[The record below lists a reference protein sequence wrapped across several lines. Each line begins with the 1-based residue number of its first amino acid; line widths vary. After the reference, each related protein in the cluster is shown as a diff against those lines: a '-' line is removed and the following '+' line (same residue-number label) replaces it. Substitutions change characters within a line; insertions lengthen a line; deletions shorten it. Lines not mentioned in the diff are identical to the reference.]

1 MLASLTVV
9 ALALPVVGGAAN
21 GIIRPPSSPAE
32 GAVRAEVERVR
43 AVAPRAG
50 LGAGRVVLLVR
61 IRYGGAGAALRL
73 APDSA
78 RSTSVGR
85 LLLKLRAGGR
95 ATALDD
101 ANELV
106 RDARQPFR
114 LTHQIVLGRAASSR
128 ALAVGQLRVT
138 ANATQV
144 VRAGGRGVVAP
155 PRTDREAS
163 VARVVDVPSVPRLRP
178 RCEGATLRASYSRTT
193 RLSIV
198 CMGEGVR
205 MRLGA
210 GPRHGRAQLVS
221 SAGSRAVVTYRPS
234 PRFVGADRL
243 LLRVAA
249 GRAST
254 SRAVRIAV
262 QPYKLRALGDSVT
275 AGFGYFGD
283 GTEMLLPLGCP
294 PPTPPNDRCSSNSS
308 NGIGSTNPVGWS
320 ADFGLSN
327 RVAWPAQ
334 FAASTG
340 LTGKDQ
346 YENRAVSGATATDWA
361 SGFLN
366 STLRGIVADMPDL
379 VVLTLGGNP
388 LLDDFLFNNSPCDPS
403 LGGNALRAC
412 VQSLIDQNLIVPNLQ
427 SVLLQLLAAPNT
439 HVVVS
444 QYHLALPSLVV
455 NVVYQ
460 PEQLELMFDVVNQNI
475 SQAASDTGFGGR
487 VFVMTP
493 PRFNTGLGPGTFTCP
508 GSNPPFTVD
517 GPSHQ
522 SEVTQD
528 LFGLI
533 TQICTTTDYWII
545 SGDTGIHP
553 SIAGHAQFAQALA
566 QVVQANNLLP
576 PLPSALQP

>member
-1 MLASLTVV
+1 MLAALALV
-9 ALALPVVGGAAN
+9 ALALPAVGTAAN
-21 GIIRPPSSPAE
+21 GIGRPQASAAE
-32 GAVRAEVERVR
+32 HAVRAEVERVR

-50 LGAGRVVLLVR
+50 LGAGRVILLVS
-61 IRYGGAGAALRL
+61 IRYGATGAALRT
-73 APDSA
+73 APDSR
-78 RSTSVGR
+78 RSANVGR
-85 LLLKLRAGGR
+85 LLVRLSAGGR
-95 ATALDD
+95 ATAVGD

-106 RDARQPFR
+106 RDARKPFR
-114 LTHQIVLGRAASSR
+114 LTHQIVLGQTASRR
-128 ALAVGQLRVT
+128 ALASGQLRVMT
-138 ANATQV
+138 NATQV
-144 VRAGGRGVVAP
+144 VRAGGRGLIGAP
-155 PRTDREAS
+155 LTDREAS
-163 VARVVDVPSVPRLRP
+163 VARVVEVPSIARARP
-178 RCEGATLRASYSRTT
+178 RCESLTLRASYSRAT

-205 MRLGA
+205 VRLGA
-210 GPRHGRAQLVS
+210 GPRHGRARLVS
-221 SAGSRAVVTYRPS
+221 SSGSRAVVAYRPS
-234 PRFVGADRL
+234 ARFVGADRL
-243 LLRVAA
+243 RLRVTA
-249 GRAST
+249 GGAPTTRV
-254 SRAVRIAV
+254 VRVAV

-283 GTEMLLPLGCP
+283 GTEMLLPLGCT

-308 NGIGSTNPVGWS
+308 NAIGSTNALGWS

-334 FAASTG
+334 FAITAG
-340 LTGKDQ
+340 LTRTGQ

-366 STLRGIVADMPDL
+366 PTLRGLVADMPDL
-379 VVLTLGGNP
+379 VVLTIGGNP

-403 LGGNALRAC
+403 LDDNALRAC
-412 VQSLIDQNLIVPNLQ
+412 VQSLIDQNLIVPNIQ

-439 HVVVS
+439 RVVLS

-455 NVVYQ
+455 NFMYQ

-475 SQAASDTGFGGR
+475 SQAANESGFEGR

-508 GSNPPFTVD
+508 GSDPAFTVD

-528 LFGLI
+528 LFALI

-553 SIAGHAQFAQALA
+553 SIAGHAQYAQALA
-566 QVVQANNLLP
+566 EVVQTNNLLP
-576 PLPSALQP
+576 PLP

>member
-1 MLASLTVV
+1 MLVPLGVV
-9 ALALPVVGGAAN
+9 ALALPVVGRAAN
-21 GIIRPPSSPAE
+21 GAIRPPSSPAQ
-32 GAVRAEVERVR
+32 GVVRAEIERVR

-61 IRYGGAGAALRL
+61 VRYDGPGAELQL

-78 RSTSVGR
+78 RSASVGR
-85 LLLKLRAGGR
+85 LLLNLKAGGR
-95 ATALDD
+95 ATSVDD

-106 RDARQPFR
+106 RDARRQFR
-114 LTHQIVLGRAASSR
+114 LTHQIVLGRAASRR
-128 ALAVGQLRVT
+128 ALSAGRLRVA

-144 VRAGGRGVVAP
+144 VRAGGRGLVGP
-155 PRTDREAS
+155 RRTDREAS
-163 VARVVDVPSVPRLRP
+163 VARVVEVPSVSRSRP
-178 RCEGATLRASYSRTT
+178 RCEAATLRASYSRTT

-205 MRLGA
+205 VRLGA
-210 GPRHGRAQLVS
+210 RPRQGRAQLVS
-221 SAGSRAVVTYRPS
+221 STGSRAVVTYRPS

-243 LLRVAA
+243 MLRATA

-254 SRAVRIAV
+254 STAVRIAV

-275 AGFGYFGD
+275 AGFGYLGD
-283 GTEMLLPLGCP
+283 GTEMLLPLGC
-294 PPTPPNDRCSSNSS
+294 TPLDTPNDRCSSNSN
-308 NGIGSTNPVGWS
+308 NGINSDSPLAWS
-320 ADFGLSN
+320 PDFGLSN

-334 FAASTG
+334 FAVTAG
-340 LTGKDQ
+340 LTGNDR
-346 YENRAVSGATATDWA
+346 YENRAVSGTTATDWA
-361 SGFLN
+361 SGFLH
-366 STLRGIVADMPDL
+366 STLQGIVADMPDL
-379 VVLTLGGNP
+379 VVFTLGGNP

-403 LGGNALRAC
+403 LNGDALRAC
-412 VQSLIDQNLIVPNLQ
+412 VQSLIDQNLIVPNIQ

-439 HVVVS
+439 RVVVS
-444 QYHLALPSLVV
+444 QYHLALPSLLV

-460 PEQLELMFDVVNQNI
+460 PEQLESMIDVVNQNI
-475 SQAASDTGFGGR
+475 SQAASDPRFGGR

-508 GSNPPFTVD
+508 GSDPPFTVD

-553 SIAGHAQFAQALA
+553 SIAGHAQYAQALA
-566 QVVQANNLLP
+566 QLVQANNLLP
-576 PLPSALQP
+576 PLP

>member
-1 MLASLTVV
+1 MFAPLGMV
-9 ALALPVVGGAAN
+9 ALALPGLGSPHGVT
-21 GIIRPPSSPAE
+21 RPSSAAAQ
-32 GAVRAEVERVR
+32 GAVGAEVERVR

-50 LGAGRVVLLVR
+50 LGAGRVVLLVK
-61 IRYGGAGAALRL
+61 IRYAGTGAELGA
-73 APDSA
+73 APDST
-78 RSTSVGR
+78 RSANVGR
-85 LLLKLRAGGR
+85 LLLRLSIGGR
-95 ATALDD
+95 TTAVDD

-106 RDARQPFR
+106 RDTSKPFR
-114 LTHQIVLGRAASSR
+114 LTHQIVLGRAASRR
-128 ALAVGQLRVT
+128 ARAAGQLRVT
-138 ANATQV
+138 TNATQV
-144 VRAGGRGVVAP
+144 VRAGGRGPAAA

-163 VARVVDVPSVPRLRP
+163 AARVVDVPSIQRVRP
-178 RCEGATLRASYSRTT
+178 RCEAATVRAPYSRTT

-205 MRLGA
+205 VRLGA
-210 GPRHGRAQLVS
+210 GPRHGRARLVS

-243 LLRVAA
+243 MLKATA
-249 GRAST
+249 GRT
-254 SRAVRIAV
+254 SISRTVRVAV

-275 AGFGYFGD
+275 AGFGYLGNGD
-283 GTEMLLPLGCP
+283 EMLLPLGCP
-294 PPTPPNDRCSSNSS
+294 PPTPANDRCSSNSP
-308 NGIGSTNPVGWS
+308 NGIGSTNALAWLP
-320 ADFGLSN
+320 DFGLSN

-334 FAASTG
+334 FAVSAG
-340 LTGKDQ
+340 LTGTGQ

-366 STLRGIVADMPDL
+366 PTLRGIVADMPDL

-403 LGGNALRAC
+403 LFGNALRAC
-412 VQSLIDQNLIVPNLQ
+412 VQSLINQNLIVPNIQ

-439 HVVVS
+439 RVVVS

-455 NVVYQ
+455 NVLYQ

-475 SQAASDTGFGGR
+475 SQAANESGFGGR

-508 GSNPPFTVD
+508 GSDPPFAVD

-553 SIAGHAQFAQALA
+553 SIAGHAQYAQALA
-566 QVVQANNLLP
+566 QIVQANNLLP
-576 PLPSALQP
+576 PLP